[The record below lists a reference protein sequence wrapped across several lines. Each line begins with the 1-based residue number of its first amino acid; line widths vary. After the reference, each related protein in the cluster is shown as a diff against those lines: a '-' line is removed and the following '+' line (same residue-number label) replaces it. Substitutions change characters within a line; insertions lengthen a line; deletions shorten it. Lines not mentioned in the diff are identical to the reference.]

1 VSLRVLCGV
10 IPSRVNLRVLYGVI
24 STIAD
29 DADVLALHSA
39 LHRAMCACDVGHL
52 NSLGP
57 LACVCP
63 SPQVTKE
70 IRDKA
75 SEAFLDAHMADVK
88 TWSINA
94 IAKQLS
100 KHRLVELCVCCRLH
114 PPA

>member
-1 VSLRVLCGV
+1 MRVHVTLVPLHLFALGLCV
-10 IPSRVNLRVLYGVI
+10 F
-24 STIAD
+24 
-29 DADVLALHSA
+29 
-39 LHRAMCACDVGHL
+39 
-52 NSLGP
+52 
-57 LACVCP
+57 P

-100 KHRLVELCVCCRLH
+100 KHRLVELCVCCRHH